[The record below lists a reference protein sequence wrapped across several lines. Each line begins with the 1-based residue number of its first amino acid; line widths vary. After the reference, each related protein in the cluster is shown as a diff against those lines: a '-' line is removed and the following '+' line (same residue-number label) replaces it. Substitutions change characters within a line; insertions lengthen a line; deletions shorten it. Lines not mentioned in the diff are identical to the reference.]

1 MKKKDFRRARVNI
14 KITPGEMLKT
24 LRELKN
30 FSQSRLAELSGIS
43 QPNISALEN
52 SARRIGRER
61 AIVLAKA
68 LKVHPAVILFPD
80 FDITEVA

>member
-14 KITPGEMLKT
+14 RITPGEMPKT
-24 LRELKN
+24 LRELKG

-61 AIVLAKA
+61 AIVLGKA

-80 FDITEVA
+80 FDITDVA

>member
-1 MKKKDFRRARVNI
+1 
-14 KITPGEMLKT
+14 MLKT
-24 LRELKN
+24 LRELKG
-30 FSQSRLAELSGIS
+30 FSQRRLAELSGIS

-52 SARRIGRER
+52 NARRIGRER